1 LRGATGHIYGSRRE
15 PGGRV
20 ILPATPDRRK
30 ASMPVTIIAKP
41 RSPSVALLGA
51 VSLNPVEDLQHATE
65 IAAPEFRRPVL
76 G

>member
-1 LRGATGHIYGSRRE
+1 
-15 PGGRV
+15 
-20 ILPATPDRRK
+20 
-30 ASMPVTIIAKP
+30 MPVTIIAKP

-76 G
+76 A